1 MIEFYVSILAGIV
14 TAIIIAAVTKWLWP
28 SFQDKCLYKGI
39 RVAGAWEIS
48 EVRNGNTV
56 KAGKIHLKQK
66 GRAITGS
73 STRTKT
79 RDGKKSE
86 RHFKY
91 HGFTCGKQITLT
103 FEDAKGVGF
112 DTGTYV
118 FMVQNDGTTMLGMA
132 TFHGKTENKIVSEPR
147 TLTKVVT

>member
-1 MIEFYVSILAGIV
+1 MIEFYMSILAGIV
-14 TAIIIAAVTKWLWP
+14 TAILVAAVTKWLWP

-39 RVAGAWEIS
+39 RVVGAWEIS
-48 EVRNGNTV
+48 EVRNGKTV
-56 KAGKIHLKQK
+56 KVGKINLKQK
-66 GRAITGS
+66 GHVITGS
-73 STRTKT
+73 SARTKT

-86 RHFKY
+86 RYFKY

-118 FMVQNDGTTMLGMA
+118 FMLQNDGTTMLGMA

-147 TLTKVVT
+147 TLTKVVA

>member
-1 MIEFYVSILAGIV
+1 MSEFYISILGGIV
-14 TAIIIAAVTKWLWP
+14 TALIISAVTKWLWP

-48 EVRNGNTV
+48 EVRNGKTV
-56 KAGKIHLKQK
+56 KSGKIHLKQK
-66 GRAITGS
+66 GRVIIGT

-86 RHFKY
+86 RQFKY

-118 FMVQNDGTTMLGMA
+118 FIVQNDGTTMLGMA
-132 TFHGKTENKIVSEPR
+132 TFHGKTENKIVSESR
-147 TLTKVVT
+147 TLTKVIA

>member
-1 MIEFYVSILAGIV
+1 MIEFSIAILAGIV

-39 RVAGAWEIS
+39 RVAGTWKIS
-48 EVRNGNTV
+48 EIRNGKTV
-56 KAGKIHLKQK
+56 KSGKIILKQK
-66 GRAITGS
+66 GRIVTGS

-91 HGFTCGKQITLT
+91 HGHTCGKQVTLT
-103 FEDAKGVGF
+103 FEDKKGVGF

-118 FMVQNDGTTMLGMA
+118 FTVQNDGHTMLGMA
-132 TFHGKTENKIVSEPR
+132 TFHGKAENKIVSEPR
-147 TLTKVVT
+147 TLTKVVA

>member
-1 MIEFYVSILAGIV
+1 MIEFYISILAGIA
-14 TAIIIAAVTKWLWP
+14 TAIILSVVTKWLWP
-28 SFQDKCLYKGI
+28 SFQDICLYKGI

-48 EVRNGNTV
+48 EVRNGKTV

-66 GRAITGS
+66 GRVITGS

-103 FEDAKGVGF
+103 FEDTKGVGF

-147 TLTKVVT
+147 TLTKVMA

>member
-1 MIEFYVSILAGIV
+1 MIEFYMSILAGIV

-28 SFQDKCLYKGI
+28 SLQDKCLYKGI

-48 EVRNGNTV
+48 EVRNGKTV

-66 GRAITGS
+66 GRVITGS

-103 FEDAKGVGF
+103 FEDSKGVGF

-147 TLTKVVT
+147 TLTKVVA

>member
-1 MIEFYVSILAGIV
+1 MSV
-14 TAIIIAAVTKWLWP
+14 VTKWLWP

-39 RVAGAWEIS
+39 RVTGAWEIS
-48 EVRNGNTV
+48 EVRNGKTV

-66 GRAITGS
+66 GRVITGS
-73 STRTKT
+73 STRIKR

-147 TLTKVVT
+147 TLTKVIA

>member
-1 MIEFYVSILAGIV
+1 MIEFAIAILAGIA

-28 SFQDKCLYKGI
+28 SFQDRCLYKGI

-48 EVRNGNTV
+48 EVRNGKTV
-56 KAGKIHLKQK
+56 KAGKIHLNQK
-66 GRAITGS
+66 GRIITGS
-73 STRTKT
+73 STRTRT

-86 RHFKY
+86 RKFKY

-103 FEDAKGVGF
+103 FEDEKGAGF

-118 FMVQNDGTTMLGMA
+118 FVVQNDGTTMIGMA
-132 TFHGKTENKIVSEPR
+132 TFHGKAENKIVSEPR
-147 TLTKVVT
+147 TLTKVVA

>member
-1 MIEFYVSILAGIV
+1 MIEFYISILAGIV

-48 EVRNGNTV
+48 EVRNGKAV

-66 GRAITGS
+66 GRVITGS

-79 RDGKKSE
+79 REGKKSE

-147 TLTKVVT
+147 TLTKVVA